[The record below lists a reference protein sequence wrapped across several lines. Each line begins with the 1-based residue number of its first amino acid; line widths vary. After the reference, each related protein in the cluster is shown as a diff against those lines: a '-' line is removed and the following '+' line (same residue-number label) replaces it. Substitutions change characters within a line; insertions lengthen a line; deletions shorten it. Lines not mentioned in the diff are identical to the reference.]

1 MRTTNIRCPR
11 TVRLTAGA
19 LAIAAPASAAALT
32 AGQADALTPLQ
43 IKPDAAHLGYGHK
56 LAVTGLAPRSDG
68 GYRLA
73 LQYAATGRPW
83 RTVAHTKIHSNG
95 AFRLRAPVTRSG
107 AVRVVPVT
115 PPSSARGH
123 SSPAASTNLLGAA
136 PGPAPIGPSAA
147 QPVAVNAKL
156 ALTQGAIAT
165 FTGQPVKLHGT
176 LLPRRAGA
184 VVHLQRRA
192 RGRWRTIAR
201 ARTHGGGRFV
211 LRHVIRAKG
220 KQTVR
225 VTFSGDATN
234 TGVSS
239 GVRKLVSLHPALAS
253 WYSDG
258 GNTACGFHAGNGV
271 ANKDLPCGTKVTF
284 AYHGRTV
291 TAVVDDR
298 GPYVGGRQF
307 DLNQNTAAALGFNGV
322 DVVWSSL

>member
-1 MRTTNIRCPR
+1 
-11 TVRLTAGA
+11 
-19 LAIAAPASAAALT
+19 
-32 AGQADALTPLQ
+32 
-43 IKPDAAHLGYGHK
+43 
-56 LAVTGLAPRSDG
+56 
-68 GYRLA
+68 
-73 LQYAATGRPW
+73 
-83 RTVAHTKIHSNG
+83 
-95 AFRLRAPVTRSG
+95 
-107 AVRVVPVT
+107 
-115 PPSSARGH
+115 
-123 SSPAASTNLLGAA
+123 LGAA